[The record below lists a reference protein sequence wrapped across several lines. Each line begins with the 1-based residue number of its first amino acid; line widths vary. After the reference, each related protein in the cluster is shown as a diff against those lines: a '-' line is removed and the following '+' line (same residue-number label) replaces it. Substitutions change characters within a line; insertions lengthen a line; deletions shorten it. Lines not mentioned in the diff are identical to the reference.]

1 MVDGVLDDVDIDNAI
16 GTRIGRAAP
25 RINGHDV
32 ESLESLA
39 TAESMTN
46 PAPVAPSRRRIH
58 RTRPGTGDV
67 DRAAGQRAVVQLL
80 TALGRDP
87 VDEHLAD
94 TPRRVVDALIELTT
108 PQDFDFTTF
117 PNDEGY
123 DEMVIVRNIPV
134 RSLCEHHLL
143 PFSGR
148 ASIGYLPG
156 ERIVGL
162 SKLARI
168 VEHFACRPQTQERLT
183 KQVAQWLQDHLS
195 PQGVGVIVEAE
206 HSCMTLRGAHA
217 TGSSTLTSTL
227 LGQLRDDPRSRQEF
241 LALADHGRA

>member
-1 MVDGVLDDVDIDNAI
+1 MS
-16 GTRIGRAAP
+16 
-25 RINGHDV
+25 
-32 ESLESLA
+32 ESILSRE
-39 TAESMTN
+39 
-46 PAPVAPSRRRIH
+46 VAPLHVNSAMGKPDLARAEL
-58 RTRPGTGDV
+58 
-67 DRAAGQRAVVQLL
+67 AAGDFLR
-80 TALGRDP
+80 ALGMSLDSA
-87 VDEHLAD
+87 HLA
-94 TPRRVVDALIELTT
+94 AT
-108 PQDFDFTTF
+108 PQRMARAWAELLSPREFDLTTF

-123 DEMVIVRNIPV
+123 DEMVIVRDIPV

-168 VEHFACRPQTQERLT
+168 MEHFACRPQTQERLT

-206 HSCMTLRGAHA
+206 HSCMTLRGALA
-217 TGSSTLTSTL
+217 SGSSTLTSTL
-227 LGQLRDDPRSRQEF
+227 LGQLREDSRSRQEF
-241 LALADHGRA
+241 LSLAGHSHP

>member
-1 MVDGVLDDVDIDNAI
+1 MSDSVLSRDLAPVHVSSAMDKPDLA
-16 GTRIGRAAP
+16 RAELAAGDFLRALGMSLDSAHLASTPQRMARAWAELLAP
-25 RINGHDV
+25 R
-32 ESLESLA
+32 
-39 TAESMTN
+39 
-46 PAPVAPSRRRIH
+46 P
-58 RTRPGTGDV
+58 
-67 DRAAGQRAVVQLL
+67 
-80 TALGRDP
+80 
-87 VDEHLAD
+87 
-94 TPRRVVDALIELTT
+94 
-108 PQDFDFTTF
+108 FDLTTF
-117 PNDEGY
+117 PNEEGY
-123 DEMVIVRNIPV
+123 DEMVIVRDIPV

-168 VEHFACRPQTQERLT
+168 MEYFACRPQTQERLT

-195 PQGVGVIVEAE
+195 PQGVGVIIEAE

-227 LGQLRDDPRSRQEF
+227 LGQLREDPRSRQEF
-241 LALADHGRA
+241 LTLADLSRA